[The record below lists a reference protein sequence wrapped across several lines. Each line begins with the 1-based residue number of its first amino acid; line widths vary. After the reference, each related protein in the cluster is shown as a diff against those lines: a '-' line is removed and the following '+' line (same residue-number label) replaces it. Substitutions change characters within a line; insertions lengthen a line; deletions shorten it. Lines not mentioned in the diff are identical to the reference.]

1 MEWIMKSL
9 KNFKYSYAVE
19 AGLKTEYLPPNL
31 INELIRDV
39 CTSVLRFTSHPS
51 KTERVK
57 IALMIVESYPFL
69 KDPLLDANSKPW
81 GSIEMKIYNRFK
93 KLQRKRS
100 NTPVTNVL
108 QTKGKTTKK
117 RNSHCWTN
125 VPEPC
130 ESEDLTAVV
139 SKIKKEWQS
148 AKKNHEK
155 IQELMAACYAS
166 RRSLVLEEVRRIV
179 EVVEMF
185 PPLAPFTRGNFL

>member
-9 KNFKYSYAVE
+9 KNFKSDSLPVTPIQCPNALTATTSTPKDWLRNYKIPNRYSYAVE

-39 CTSVLRFTSHPS
+39 CTSVLRFTSYPS

-130 ESEDLTAVV
+130 ESEELTAVITCLGR
-139 SKIKKEWQS
+139 SQ
-148 AKKNHEK
+148 KNSGS
-155 IQELMAACYAS
+155 C
-166 RRSLVLEEVRRIV
+166 
-179 EVVEMF
+179 
-185 PPLAPFTRGNFL
+185 